1 MPGGSGI
8 GFIEQTEQKGTGHAR
23 QGSRKAPHWRGGG
36 NVFGP
41 QPRNYDQKM
50 PLKMRHA
57 ALRSALSVKAADNHI
72 VVLDTLELDA
82 PKTKT
87 MNSVLT
93 NIQAMPK
100 TLVLLPAHNENVERS
115 IRNIDGVMYLRAQY
129 VNVRDLLGHETIIMP
144 KGALEVI
151 ESLLG

>member
-1 MPGGSGI
+1 
-8 GFIEQTEQKGTGHAR
+8 
-23 QGSRKAPHWRGGG
+23 
-36 NVFGP
+36 
-41 QPRNYDQKM
+41 
-50 PLKMRHA
+50 
-57 ALRSALSVKAADNHI
+57 
-72 VVLDTLELDA
+72 
-82 PKTKT
+82 

-129 VNVRDLLGHETIIMP
+129 VNIRDLLGHETIIMP